1 MFSWIINLNNLF
13 DNESIQETQSRKIAK
28 IQQTEFNH
36 QRQMAKT
43 IDYENNT
50 SNRPDVRLPDES
62 LKGTQHPGP

>member
-13 DNESIQETQSRKIAK
+13 DNESIQETQSRKITK

-43 IDYENNT
+43 IDYENYT
-50 SNRPDVRLPDES
+50 SNR
-62 LKGTQHPGP
+62 